1 MKLLWF
7 IPTFGDG
14 RYLASARGAR
24 ESDFGYVRQIA
35 QAVDELGYYGALL
48 PTGRTCD
55 DPWIAAATLIP
66 LTRRMRFLVA
76 IRPGL
81 MSPTLTARMVATF
94 DRYSGG
100 RLLLNVVTG
109 GDPVELAGDGLL
121 LKHEERYALTAE
133 FLSVFGRVLAGEA
146 VDHTG
151 RYLEVHDARLYR
163 RGVQTPYPELWFGGS
178 SAAGHQV
185 AAEHVD
191 VYLTWGEPPAAVAAK
206 LAEVRALAA
215 ARGRALRFGLRV
227 HVIVRETE
235 KEAWAAA
242 EDLIRYV
249 TDESIASAQKSF
261 ARFDSVGQQ
270 RMAQLHGGRRDRL
283 EISPNL
289 WAGVGLVRGG
299 AGTAL
304 VGDPATVAARLQEY
318 AALGIDAF
326 ILSGYPHLEEAYRVA
341 ELLFPLFG
349 GAEAAPGAAGSYA
362 GPFGDL
368 ELAGTRSSTP

>member
-1 MKLLWF
+1 MKFLWF

-24 ESDFGYVRQIA
+24 DTNLGYVHQIA
-35 QAVDELGYYGALL
+35 KAVDELGYYGALL

-55 DPWIAAATLIP
+55 DPWIVASALIP
-66 LTRRMRFLVA
+66 LTQRMRFLVA

-81 MSPTLTARMVATF
+81 MSPTISARMVATF
-94 DRYSGG
+94 DRYSVG

-109 GDPVELAGDGLL
+109 GDPVELAGDGLH
-121 LKHEERYALTAE
+121 LKHEERYALTDE
-133 FLSVFGRVLAGEA
+133 FLSIFRRVLAGEA

-151 RYLEVHDARLYR
+151 KYLDVHDAKLYR
-163 RGVQTPYPELWFGGS
+163 SGVQKPYPEIWFGGS

-191 VYLTWGEPPAAVAAK
+191 VYLTWGEPPADVASK
-206 LAEVRALAA
+206 LAEVQALAA
-215 ARGRALRFGLRV
+215 ARGRKLRFGLRV

-235 KEAWAAA
+235 REAWAAA
-242 EDLIRYV
+242 DDLIRYV
-249 TDESIASAQKSF
+249 TDESIAAAQKSF
-261 ARFDSVGQQ
+261 ARFDSVGQK
-270 RMAQLHGGRRDRL
+270 RMAKLHDGRRESL

-304 VGDPATVAARLQEY
+304 VGDPETVAARLQEY
-318 AALGIDAF
+318 ASLGIDTF

-341 ELLFPLFG
+341 ELLFPLLG
-349 GAEAAPGAAGSYA
+349 DGEPAIRAQESYV

-368 ELAGTRSSTP
+368 GAAGTKN

>member
-1 MKLLWF
+1 MKFLWF

-24 ESDFGYVRQIA
+24 DTNLGYVHQIA

-55 DPWIAAATLIP
+55 DPWIVASALIP
-66 LTRRMRFLVA
+66 LTQRMRFLVA

-81 MSPTLTARMVATF
+81 MSPTISARMVATF
-94 DRYSGG
+94 DRYSAG

-109 GDPVELAGDGLL
+109 GDPVELAGDGLH
-121 LKHEERYALTAE
+121 LKHEERYALTDE
-133 FLSVFGRVLAGEA
+133 FLSIFRRVLAGEA

-151 RYLEVHDARLYR
+151 KYLDVNDAKLYR
-163 RGVQTPYPELWFGGS
+163 SGVQKPYPEIWFGGS

-191 VYLTWGEPPAAVAAK
+191 VYLTWGEPPADVASK
-206 LAEVRALAA
+206 LAEVQALAA
-215 ARGRALRFGLRV
+215 ARGRKLRFGLRI

-242 EDLIRYV
+242 DDLIRYV
-249 TDESIASAQKSF
+249 TDESIAAAQKSF
-261 ARFDSVGQQ
+261 ARFDSVGQK
-270 RMAQLHGGRRDRL
+270 RMAQLHDGRRESL

-304 VGDPATVAARLQEY
+304 VGEPETVAARLREY
-318 AALGIDAF
+318 ASLGIDTF

-341 ELLFPLFG
+341 ELLFPLLG
-349 GAEAAPGAAGSYA
+349 DGEPATRAQESYV

-368 ELAGTRSSTP
+368 GAAGTKN